1 MAKNAYDK
9 LSWDKKE
16 EIIKRKLEAKLKK
29 VVEIEDL
36 KIYNVNINDDLEY
49 LNENK
54 ARILRNVRQK
64 FIEQEEIKELN
75 NKQIFVKN

>member
-49 LNENK
+49 LNKNK
-54 ARILRNVRQK
+54 ARILRNVR
-64 FIEQEEIKELN
+64 
-75 NKQIFVKN
+75 

>member
-16 EIIKRKLEAKLKK
+16 EIIKRKLESKLKK

-54 ARILRNVRQK
+54 ARILRNVR
-64 FIEQEEIKELN
+64 
-75 NKQIFVKN
+75 

>member
-36 KIYNVNINDDLEY
+36 KIYNVNIIDD
-49 LNENK
+49 
-54 ARILRNVRQK
+54 
-64 FIEQEEIKELN
+64 
-75 NKQIFVKN
+75 

>member
-16 EIIKRKLEAKLKK
+16 EIIKRKSEAKLKK

>member
-36 KIYNVNINDDLEY
+36 KIYKVNINDDLEY

-54 ARILRNVRQK
+54 ARILRNVR
-64 FIEQEEIKELN
+64 
-75 NKQIFVKN
+75 

>member
-16 EIIKRKLEAKLKK
+16 EIIKRKLESKLKK
-29 VVEIEDL
+29 VIEIEDL

-54 ARILRNVRQK
+54 ARILRNVR
-64 FIEQEEIKELN
+64 
-75 NKQIFVKN
+75 

>member
-16 EIIKRKLEAKLKK
+16 EIIKRKLESKLKK

-36 KIYNVNINDDLEY
+36 KIYNVNIIDD
-49 LNENK
+49 
-54 ARILRNVRQK
+54 
-64 FIEQEEIKELN
+64 
-75 NKQIFVKN
+75 

>member
-16 EIIKRKLEAKLKK
+16 EIIKRKLESKLKK
-29 VVEIEDL
+29 VVEIEDF

-54 ARILRNVRQK
+54 ARILRNVR
-64 FIEQEEIKELN
+64 
-75 NKQIFVKN
+75 

>member
-1 MAKNAYDK
+1 MAKNSYDK

-54 ARILRNVRQK
+54 ARILRNVR
-64 FIEQEEIKELN
+64 
-75 NKQIFVKN
+75 

>member
-16 EIIKRKLEAKLKK
+16 EILKRKLESKLKK

-54 ARILRNVRQK
+54 ARILRNVR
-64 FIEQEEIKELN
+64 
-75 NKQIFVKN
+75 

>member
-54 ARILRNVRQK
+54 ARIMRNVR
-64 FIEQEEIKELN
+64 
-75 NKQIFVKN
+75 

>member
-54 ARILRNVRQK
+54 ARILRNVR
-64 FIEQEEIKELN
+64 
-75 NKQIFVKN
+75 

>member
-29 VVEIEDL
+29 VEL
-36 KIYNVNINDDLEY
+36 HPP
-49 LNENK
+49 NK
-54 ARILRNVRQK
+54 NTT
-64 FIEQEEIKELN
+64 
-75 NKQIFVKN
+75 